1 MLKLAIMTI
10 AAAVVSVSCATTPSV
25 TVVQRAD
32 YLSSKPE
39 WATLSNA
46 VYADKAS
53 TFFLGYV
60 ELDSEV
66 SKSAALAMADQK
78 AYAMPMESMVDAY
91 FQQNKVAEDLRKN
104 SSISELLMSTARNSR
119 PAMPGLRVSKRYW
132 EVVQV
137 RSDKGSNEQ
146 LHVYSLAEIPT
157 TEFEKAKR
165 DVLANLNG
173 NSELKRNLDDIA
185 KKQQEKLM
193 GSEQK

>member
-1 MLKLAIMTI
+1 MLNLSALFF
-10 AAAVVSVSCATTPSV
+10 AAVVITTACTTTPSV

-46 VYADKAS
+46 VHSDKAN
-53 TFFLGYV
+53 TYFLGYV

-66 SKSAALAMADQK
+66 SKSSALSMADNK

-91 FQQNKVAEDLRKN
+91 FQQNKIAEDLRKN
-104 SSISELLMSTARNSR
+104 SSVSEMIMSSARNSR

-137 RSDKGSNEQ
+137 KTERGTDEQ

-157 TEFEKAKR
+157 QEFEKAKR
-165 DVLANLNG
+165 EVLANLNG
-173 NSELKRNLDDIA
+173 NSELKRNLDEVA
-185 KKQQEKLM
+185 KKQQEQLLS
-193 GSEQK
+193 SEQK